1 METYQDL
8 PVQSFATPAEWLA
21 WLVEHHDSS
30 KGIWIKIAKKVS
42 GIPSI
47 SYDQALED
55 ALCYGWIDGQTKG
68 IDDTYYMQ
76 KFTPRRPKS
85 IWSKRNVGIV
95 GQLIKTG
102 RMQPAGQVAID
113 AAKADG
119 RWDRAYDSSSNMIM
133 PDDLQAAL
141 DSNPKAKAFY
151 QTLNKT
157 NTYAILWRIQTAK
170 KPETRAARIEKLVA
184 MLERGEKLH

>member
-30 KGIWIKIAKKVS
+30 KGIWIKIAKKAS

-68 IDDTYYMQ
+68 VDDTYYLQ

-95 GQLIKTG
+95 GQLIEAG
-102 RMQPAGQVAID
+102 RMQPAGQAAID

-119 RWDRAYDSSSNMIM
+119 RWDRAYDSSRNMIM

-184 MLERGEKLH
+184 LLERGEKLH

>member
-8 PVQSFATPAEWLA
+8 PVQSFATQPEWLA
-21 WLVEHHDSS
+21 WLAEHHDSG
-30 KGIWIKIAKKVS
+30 KGIWIKFAKKAS
-42 GIPSI
+42 GIPTI
-47 SYDQALED
+47 TYDQALED

-68 IDDTYYMQ
+68 LDETYYLQ

-95 GQLIKTG
+95 DQLIEAG
-102 RMQPAGQVAID
+102 RMQPAGQAAID

-141 DSNPKAKAFY
+141 DANPKAKAFY
-151 QTLNKT
+151 ETLNKT

-170 KPETRAARIEKLVA
+170 KPETRAARIQKLVA